1 MLTFILEVAY
11 AAMIIFS
18 LEVTHYSIVTIIYVI
33 LSMVVVGWYNYE
45 RNQMTRRYLQ
55 SKCIY
60 NPESLTS

>member
-1 MLTFILEVAY
+1 MLTVILEVAY

-45 RNQMTRRYLQ
+45 RNQMTRR
-55 SKCIY
+55 
-60 NPESLTS
+60 